1 MLVGL
6 HVEDCILHRVWECV
20 RVRVCVCASGVHE
33 FPSHQRDDVRQLC
46 RCHCTH
52 AGARAKLRMCVHMD
66 PCMYLCAREPTDGQ
80 ARQARQE
87 RRTMICP
94 SGRHELSIF
103 ISSPILIPSPPPIDW
118 GPDAVAADG
127 CSKFCTGINKRLYI
141 IYISLYL
148 SMQCRH
154 LCMYACMHAY
164 MHACM
169 YECMCVR
176 AFAFAQRAIVSIRF
190 ATATARM
197 QVRARSCA
205 CVHMD
210 VCMYV
215 CRHACVRVCLYV
227 RTCKYVLKQRH
238 CVPLETSSELQRP

>member
-1 MLVGL
+1 MS
-6 HVEDCILHRVWECV
+6 R
-20 RVRVCVCASGVHE
+20 
-33 FPSHQRDDVRQLC
+33 
-46 RCHCTH
+46 
-52 AGARAKLRMCVHMD
+52 
-66 PCMYLCAREPTDGQ
+66 
-80 ARQARQE
+80 
-87 RRTMICP
+87 P
-94 SGRHELSIF
+94 SGRRQLSIF
-103 ISSPILIPSPPPIDW
+103 ISSPSLIPAPPSIDW

-127 CSKFCTGINKRLYI
+127 CSKSCTGINKRLHIIDIYI
-141 IYISLYL
+141 IVSIHA
-148 SMQCRH
+148 MQAFMH
-154 LCMYACMHAY
+154 VCMHACTHACMY
-164 MHACM
+164 ACM

-227 RTCKYVLKQRH
+227 RTCKYVLK
-238 CVPLETSSELQRP
+238 